1 MQHDQG
7 YFEETKLGKSYDIK
21 LLKRLYPFA
30 RPYRLLLIGSIG
42 LVILI
47 TLLDLAL
54 PYVTKVAIDRYIV
67 PVTDVATAGKAS
79 DNRTEERVIRV
90 DLADPQER
98 ALVDTYKELFKTEG
112 NTALISYSKLSGM
125 KKSDLAV

>member
-7 YFEETKLGKSYDIK
+7 YFEESQLGKTYDIK

-30 RPYRLLLIGSIG
+30 HPYRLLLFGSIG

-47 TLLDLAL
+47 TGLDLAL

-67 PVTDVATAGKAS
+67 PMTDVVAAENARSGIAPAGRLLSRTATVS
-79 DNRTEERVIRV
+79 PEEI
-90 DLADPQER
+90 
-98 ALVDTYKELFKTEG
+98 T
-112 NTALISYSKLSGM
+112 S
-125 KKSDLAV
+125 